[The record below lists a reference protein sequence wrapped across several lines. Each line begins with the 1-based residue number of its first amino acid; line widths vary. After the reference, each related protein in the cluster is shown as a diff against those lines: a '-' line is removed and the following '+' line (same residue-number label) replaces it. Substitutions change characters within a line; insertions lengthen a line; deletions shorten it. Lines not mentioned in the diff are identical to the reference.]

1 MPVTPSVPET
11 PVTPVFLRDESFKCT
26 LSLHWELEG
35 KVQVARFSGSKD
47 RILYGLLRI
56 SKGSAGEDAACI
68 LWSQPVNQGEDPRP

>member
-1 MPVTPSVPET
+1 MTLSVPET

-47 RILYGLLRI
+47 QILYGLLGI

-68 LWSQPVNQGEDPRP
+68 LWSKPVIQGEDLQP